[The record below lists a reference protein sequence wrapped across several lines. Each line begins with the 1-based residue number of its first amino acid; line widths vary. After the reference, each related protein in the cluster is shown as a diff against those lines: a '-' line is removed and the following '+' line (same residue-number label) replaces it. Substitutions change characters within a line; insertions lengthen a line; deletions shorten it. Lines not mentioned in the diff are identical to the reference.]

1 MSEQNAV
8 IRAYDATI
16 EAVDKDKMSLVARI
30 NTSDVDYY
38 KTVIDPGGISLKNYN
53 ALGRPILWEHGKDAR
68 RFTDPIANGQ
78 WIRNNGGQKPTEILS
93 KPIFLHDDFSRQRF
107 EWYRDGVI
115 KGWSVNVIPELEQ
128 VSAPTKEELRSR
140 PDWESATLIYRHSTL
155 AEFSGTVIPGNPMA
169 LTSDRG
175 SPLLDVLKRS
185 IEWLPEKERALIEM
199 HLPKLDEAWEPL
211 PADPPVEK
219 PAARSGYRVETDGQ
233 TWSLVGP
240 DGAVILSSDDGEM
253 IERACLAIQ
262 VSRTWA
268 QVHDEMAGEQM
279 RRNAEINAAV
289 KAELDLRIRG
299 IV

>member
-1 MSEQNAV
+1 MSDQTSAIV
-8 IRAYDATI
+8 RAYDATI
-16 EAVDKDKMSLVARI
+16 ESVDKAGMSLVARI

-38 KTVIDPGGISLKNYN
+38 KTVIDAGGISLTNYN
-53 ALGRPILWEHGKDAR
+53 KLGRPILWEHGKDAR
-68 RFTDPIANGQ
+68 RFTDPIGNGQ

-93 KPIFLHDDFSRQRF
+93 KPVFLHDDFSRQRF

-115 KGWSVNVIPELEQ
+115 KGWSVNVIPDLAN
-128 VSAPTKEELRSR
+128 VSPPTKEELRSR
-140 PDWESATLIYRHSTL
+140 PDWEPATLVYRHSTL

-169 LTSDRG
+169 LTSDRALQLIDLVER
-175 SPLLDVLKRS
+175 SLLWMPD
-185 IEWLPEKERALIEM
+185 ETRALIESR
-199 HLPKLDEAWEPL
+199 L
-211 PADPPVEK
+211 PAAPPVIIAEK
-219 PAARSGYRVETDGQ
+219 EVARSGYRVETDGQ
-233 TWSLVGP
+233 TWSLVAP
-240 DGAVILSSDDGEM
+240 DGLVILTSENGEM

-262 VSRTWA
+262 TSRTWQ